1 MNDNKESHK
10 KKANI
15 KKSASKGKNKR
26 AKGII
31 KNSKFLVADRSNNS
45 KN

>member
-1 MNDNKESHK
+1 MIDNKESHK
-10 KKANI
+10 KKANA

-31 KNSKFLVADRSNNS
+31 KNSKFSIAEKPNNL
-45 KN
+45 KG